1 MRQAKYALN
10 KQILGSCGSTKGA
23 GFESASLGGTG
34 RKARLEHGVWRK
46 KMGKGR
52 QSQIGKVIKCLMR
65 NLDLILKVL

>member
-46 KMGKGR
+46 KNGKR
-52 QSQIGKVIKCLMR
+52 
-65 NLDLILKVL
+65 